1 MALPG
6 SPANLASHFEVRL
19 QWKARHQW
27 PAGRTLSQVFHG
39 CHGLWLVEDGILQ
52 AQTPDADFCLGPG
65 QALLWPPNRPR
76 TLHAG
81 DGSAHSL
88 GAHWLT
94 LGLHAQLFGHLE
106 ILPLLP
112 SPHIWQPTH
121 DEFVQLRTLM
131 ATIVDA
137 PATSEGALLRDGLCR
152 AVVALLWQQ
161 LRDDDLVTATR
172 QALPDWLQK
181 TLALAHQHP
190 EIGVTE
196 LARAAAFSPAQFR
209 RSFARWMQQSPR
221 DYLQN
226 HRLETARNLLENT
239 NLPINTIAGQLHF
252 ASPTH
257 FGRAWKKRYNLTPA
271 AYRKQAQSEHRGL

>member
-1 MALPG
+1 MVLPT
-6 SPANLASHFEVRL
+6 SPANLAAHFEVRL

-27 PAGRTLSQVFHG
+27 YAGQTLSQVFHG
-39 CHGLWLVEDGILQ
+39 CYGLWLVEDGILQ
-52 AQTPDADFCLGPG
+52 AQTPDSSFSLSPG
-65 QALLWPPNRPR
+65 QALLWPPNLPR

-81 DGSAHSL
+81 DGSAHSP
-88 GAHWLT
+88 GANWLT

-112 SPHIWQPTH
+112 SPHLWQPTPE
-121 DEFVQLRTLM
+121 EFVLLRTLM

-152 AVVALLWQQ
+152 AVVALFWQQ
-161 LRDDDLVTATR
+161 LRGDDLIAATR
-172 QALPDWLQK
+172 QTLPDWLQK
-181 TLALAHQHP
+181 TLALAHNQP
-190 EIGVTE
+190 EVGVAE
-196 LARAAAFSPAQFR
+196 LARTAAFSPAQFR

-239 NLPINTIAGQLHF
+239 NLPINHIAEQLHF

-257 FGRAWKKRYNLTPA
+257 FGRAWKKKYGLTPA
-271 AYRKQAQSEHRGL
+271 AYRKQSQSAHQGL